1 MVVEI
6 INVGTEILLGNIVNT
21 NACFLAKKCAD
32 LGLNLYHHQ
41 VVGDNLQR
49 LVDTLKL
56 ASSRSDII
64 ILSGGL
70 GPTLDDMTREG
81 LSSFLEMPL
90 ILNDEIKDKL
100 EGFFNSRNIKMTE
113 NNLRQ
118 AMVIKDAIVIENHN
132 GTAPGMIVE
141 KDSKIYILLPGPPFE
156 LEPMFCDI
164 EKYIRARFSGLIYS
178 RTLKLCNIS
187 ESVLETR
194 MMDLLES
201 KNPTVA
207 IYAKIAAID
216 IRISAM
222 ADNRE
227 GAIKLIAP
235 VEAELKKRFEKN
247 IFSDDENAT
256 IESTVL
262 DLLRKK
268 GQTLAVAESCTGG
281 LLSSNIVENP
291 HASDVFKM
299 GVVTY
304 SNESKSEL
312 LGVPKMVI
320 LRHGAVSSNTAE
332 AMCVGLFEKYKADA
346 NIAITGV
353 SGPDHSENKPVGLVY
368 IACSYEGRINIVE
381 HRFKGNRNIV
391 RNRAAKFAITLLRDM
406 IVGIK

>member
-1 MVVEI
+1 MVAEI
-6 INVGTEILLGNIVNT
+6 INVGTEILMGNIVNT
-21 NACFLAKKCAD
+21 NSCFLAKKCAD

-41 VVGDNLQR
+41 VVGDNMQR
-49 LVDTLKL
+49 LVDSLKL
-56 ASSRSDII
+56 ASDRSDII

-90 ILNDEIKDKL
+90 ILNDKIKDRL
-100 EGFFNSRNIKMTE
+100 EAFFNSRNIKMTE

-118 AMVIKDAIVIENHN
+118 AMVIKDSIIVENHN

-141 KDSKIYILLPGPPFE
+141 KGNKTYILLPGPPFE

-164 EKYIRARFSGLIYS
+164 EKYIRSRFKGLIYS

-187 ESVLETR
+187 ESVLETKIF
-194 MMDLLES
+194 DLLKSE
-201 KNPTVA
+201 NPTVA
-207 IYAKIAAID
+207 IYAKVAGVD

-222 ADNRE
+222 ADDKEN
-227 GAIKLIAP
+227 AIRLIEP
-235 VEAELKKRFEKN
+235 IEAELKKRFERH

-256 IESTVL
+256 IESVVL

-281 LLSSNIVENP
+281 LLANNIVENAG
-291 HASDVFKM
+291 ASDVFKM

-304 SNESKSEL
+304 SDESKHQL
-312 LGVPKMVI
+312 LNVPKMVI
-320 LRHGAVSSNTAE
+320 LRHGAVSADTAE
-332 AMCVGLFEKYKADA
+332 AMCVGLFEKYNADA

-353 SGPDHSENKPVGLVY
+353 AGPEGSESKPAGLVY

-381 HRFKGNRNIV
+381 HKFNGNRNII

-406 IVGIK
+406 ILKIR